1 MLGLGIGIGIPTDK
15 RGGVYAPYSIVTS
28 FERRVLADGGTF
40 ESGFC
45 LYLSLTGDYN
55 ESIYFSFVDRVMFDG
70 GTLEARGCLR
80 TFLEI

>member
-40 ESGFC
+40 E
-45 LYLSLTGDYN
+45 
-55 ESIYFSFVDRVMFDG
+55 
-70 GTLEARGCLR
+70 ARGCLR
-80 TFLEI
+80 TFLGI